1 MPRNKETFYVYAVYA
16 EFFAALQQHLFI
28 VYSYLRQL
36 IHMVYYLTTH
46 FAGKVAVFGFANVQ
60 RGVFKK
66 TRAVRFDCANMVRIL
81 MGYEYMANAGGVY
94 AQPFHLFLQPIV
106 IITGIYH
113 NSGVPFTIKEYVC
126 HPFAHAC
133 RIFVYPA
140 CVERLEYLL
149 AAVHAAHFLLLELRC
164 LF

>member
-1 MPRNKETFYVYAVYA
+1 MCAVSLPQTVHAEYGDNAYAFMKQLQSNYPYRQVNSSNGMLSGA
-16 EFFAALQQHLFI
+16 EEWLKSQI
-28 VYSYLRQL
+28 V
-36 IHMVYYLTTH
+36 T
-46 FAGKVAVFGFANVQ
+46 
-60 RGVFKK
+60 
-66 TRAVRFDCANMVRIL
+66 

-113 NSGVPFTIKEYVC
+113 NSDVPFTIKEYVC

-140 CVERLEYLL
+140 CVERLEYLF
-149 AAVHAAHFLLLELRC
+149 AAVHAAHGTF
-164 LF
+164 